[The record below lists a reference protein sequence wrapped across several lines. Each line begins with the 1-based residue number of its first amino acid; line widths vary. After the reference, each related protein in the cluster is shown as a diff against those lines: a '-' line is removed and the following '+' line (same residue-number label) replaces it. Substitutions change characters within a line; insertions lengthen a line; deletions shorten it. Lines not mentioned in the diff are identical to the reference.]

1 MSIFWSYNDI
11 IFVTKLAVLAVL
23 GLSSSWAVIT
33 ISTFFPVQQLW
44 YVKDYAGTTKHTID
58 SE

>member
-11 IFVTKLAVLAVL
+11 IFATKLAVLAVL

-33 ISTFFPVQQLW
+33 ISTFFVYIKYGMYKAMLVQLN
-44 YVKDYAGTTKHTID
+44 TR
-58 SE
+58 